1 MFSVTLI
8 GPDGAGK
15 TTITRRLQSSGL
27 LPFRYLYMGVNVG
40 ASNAALP
47 TSRLVAWMKR
57 RRNPAS
63 KEGGGPPTAAP
74 HRRKGVRSRIRAAAR
89 LANRLAEEWFRQA
102 ISWSYQLR
110 GYVVLYDRHFALDF
124 APEIMGE
131 ESRSL
136 EHRVHRWFLTH
147 LYPRPD
153 LVVFLDAPGE
163 VLFARKGEST
173 VEELERRRQG
183 FLRLGTRL
191 PEFVRV
197 DATEPLEEVYQQ
209 VASCIL
215 RYSEQRRGRRPGHVL
230 DAEMRG

>member
-27 LPFRYLYMGVNVG
+27 LPFRYLYMGVNIG

-47 TSRLVAWMKR
+47 TSRLAAWVKR
-57 RRNPAS
+57 RIRGSS
-63 KEGGGPPTAAP
+63 KAGGGARSAAP
-74 HRRKGVRSRIRAAAR
+74 GRRRGMGSRLRAAAR

-124 APEIMGE
+124 APEVMGE
-131 ESRSL
+131 EARTL

-191 PEFVRV
+191 PAFVRV
-197 DATEPLEEVYQQ
+197 DATEPLDEVYQQ
-209 VASCIL
+209 VASCIVN
-215 RYSEQRRGRRPGHVL
+215 YAEQRRGLRRAPVV
-230 DAEMRG
+230 DAESPG